1 MAPTASV
8 VLSKRL
14 GSVAATCLPV
24 AESADQLVLD
34 LASYLCFENDGVT
47 VPFYLGELGGCPVL
61 ASSDKD
67 LITAEVLASMLEL
80 ASFFRFHRQASKH
93 FAMEEHQFLDSHSL
107 FKRCFMVY
115 SSDAQVDQESVC
127 DLSTKES

>member
-1 MAPTASV
+1 MAQAVSA
-8 VLSKRL
+8 VLLRRS
-14 GSVAATCLPV
+14 GSEAATCLLI
-24 AESADQLVLD
+24 AEFVDQLVLD

-61 ASSDKD
+61 ASFNKD
-67 LITAEVLASMLEL
+67 LVTVEVLASMLES

-107 FKRCFMVY
+107 FEHCFMVC
-115 SSDAQVDQESVC
+115 S
-127 DLSTKES
+127 

>member
-1 MAPTASV
+1 MVPAVSAARSR
-8 VLSKRL
+8 RL

-24 AESADQLVLD
+24 AESVDQLVLD

-47 VPFYLGELGGCPVL
+47 VPFCLGELGGCPVL

-67 LITAEVLASMLEL
+67 LVAAEVLASMLES

-107 FKRCFMVY
+107 FKRCFMVC
-115 SSDAQVDQESVC
+115 SSDALVDQESIY